1 MLLNIIKDGLTE
13 VKEGEVLPSKVLE
26 RGELYKHGDSLYTSY
41 TYPYMI
47 SQTEESTNT
56 PSPLLYIKV
65 NEGDNIVL
73 RVECILPND

>member
-1 MLLNIIKDGLTE
+1 MDA
-13 VKEGEVLPSKVLE
+13 
-26 RGELYKHGDSLYTSY
+26 LYTSY

-47 SQTEESTNT
+47 SQTEESTNA

-73 RVECILPND
+73 RVKCILPND